1 MVASSVPNIL
11 LRRPRRYAILRHM
24 DMRTILA
31 ATCAL
36 AATLTAAAAED
47 AARPDWTGQWIR
59 TGSGAFDPSKPPGLR
74 QEAPLTPAYQA
85 ILEASVAAQAAGGQ
99 GNDPMARCIP
109 PGMPRMMIN
118 YGLGMEFII
127 TPETTYL
134 LFGEPMRQLRRI
146 FTDGRAWPAKITP
159 SFSGYSIGRWEGA
172 TDLVVETRGLRGPRS
187 YDSSGAPLHAD
198 NATVVEER
206 MHVDAAKPDVLY
218 DDMTVHDHAL
228 TRPWS
233 VRRTYRRERHP
244 VWLETICGELEPQVR
259 IGTEDYY
266 VTADGVLLPTRKDQ
280 PPPDLRNFK

>member
-1 MVASSVPNIL
+1 M
-11 LRRPRRYAILRHM
+11 RRPSLASI
-24 DMRTILA
+24 TLA
-31 ATCAL
+31 AACGVLL
-36 AATLTAAAAED
+36 APAAAQD
-47 AARPDWTGQWIR
+47 VSRLPDWHGQWIR
-59 TGSGAFDPSKPPGLR
+59 TGAGTFDPAKPPGLR
-74 QEAPLTPAYQA
+74 QGAPLTPQYQA

-118 YGLGMEFII
+118 YGLGMEFVL

-146 FTDGRAWPAKITP
+146 YTDGRQWPGTIAP
-159 SFSGYSIGRWEGA
+159 SFSGYSIGRWDGDDGA
-172 TDLVVETRGLRGPRS
+172 GHASALVVETRGLRGPRS
-187 YDSSGAPLHAD
+187 FDSSGVPVHAD

-206 MHVDAAKPDVLY
+206 IHLDPGKPDVMY
-218 DDMTVHDHAL
+218 DDMTVLDHAL

-244 VWLETICGELEPQVR
+244 VWLETICGEVEPQVR
-259 IGTEDYY
+259 IGAEDYF
-266 VTADGVLLPTRKDQ
+266 VTYDGVLLPTRKDQ